1 MPVLSSPMDAVIEPA
16 GYLFSFGSR
25 DNLGDQASRQMAL
38 GCSGYSLDGAWLRVL
53 RVCVDWLAVCSRLVA
68 HPAIAWLYYS
78 FDFISKQNIEKGR
91 IMETWIPVIVAVL
104 ASAPGIFAI
113 VQQRKKEKADAS
125 SIQVGV
131 SITLMNEMQEQ
142 LKMIKEEH
150 AATKLR
156 LAGLED
162 EMAEMREWY
171 ERKLA
176 AWLRGIRRLVQQIV
190 EAGETPV
197 WLPDEL
203 KEAE

>member
-1 MPVLSSPMDAVIEPA
+1 
-16 GYLFSFGSR
+16 
-25 DNLGDQASRQMAL
+25 
-38 GCSGYSLDGAWLRVL
+38 
-53 RVCVDWLAVCSRLVA
+53 
-68 HPAIAWLYYS
+68 
-78 FDFISKQNIEKGR
+78 
-91 IMETWIPVIVAVL
+91 METWIPVIVAFL